1 MAERKGDDFAPEE
14 GWHLQENWA
23 GIFTDRTGHMATHVS
38 GTHGK
43 GNPFWTRAASQL
55 FFFKARL
62 PLAQP
67 AYTAFGWGNGAAWWP
82 GILVCV
88 VEKRTKIIECAPYYH
103 VRAPTNQT

>member
-62 PLAQP
+62 PLAQ
-67 AYTAFGWGNGAAWWP
+67 TAIHRIRVGQCRCLVAGHTCVCCRKENEDNRVCS
-82 GILVCV
+82 IL
-88 VEKRTKIIECAPYYH
+88 P
-103 VRAPTNQT
+103 RARAD